1 MVVAFD
7 LVTPETVPN
16 ERLFSLIQQAR
27 RIALKIAG
35 VYDLAFY
42 QTEQASVWRCT
53 VDLDNWEAWK
63 VLQVDA
69 HFQRVWADVRALEV
83 RIVHEK
89 QLERRV

>member
-7 LVTPETVPN
+7 LVTPETVSN

-27 RIALKIAG
+27 RIALKIEG

-42 QTEQASVWRCT
+42 QTEQAGVWRCT
-53 VDLDNWEAWK
+53 VDLDSWEAWK
-63 VLQVDA
+63 LLQADGR
-69 HFQRVWADVRALEV
+69 FLGVWADVRSLGVQIA
-83 RIVHEK
+83 HEK

>member
-7 LVTPETVPN
+7 LITPETVPH
-16 ERLFSLIQQAR
+16 ERLFDLIQEAR
-27 RIALKIAG
+27 RIALKIEG

-42 QTEQASVWRCT
+42 QAEQAGVWRCT

-63 VLQVDA
+63 VLQADGR
-69 HFQRVWADVRALEV
+69 FQQVCAEVKALGV
-83 RIVHEK
+83 QIVHEK